1 MSPSNLSGGR
11 DSVKMPAAGTT
22 AGARVL
28 SAPDAACIAEIQ
40 RAMRAAGD
48 AILAVRARGPV
59 RSDVKDDGSP
69 VTEADRRADAILVP
83 ALQAIDPATPVVS
96 EERQHPADLDAR
108 ARHWLIDPLDGT
120 RSFLAGGDDFTVN
133 VGLVLDGE
141 PVFGSMLDPVGGRFY
156 WGGTDVAARVADAD
170 GNCARLRVRRCPAEG
185 PTVLTSRWHEAAFE
199 RRVGRIEGGR
209 REAMSSALKFCRVA
223 EGTADLYPRPG
234 RTMEWDTAAGHA
246 IVLAAG
252 GAVSQL
258 TGGRLRYGKP
268 SRENPSFLVEGS
280 PEWRRFL
287 RPVDP
292 SGAGA

>member
-1 MSPSNLSGGR
+1 MQLSKLSGGR
-11 DSVKMPAAGTT
+11 DSVKMSSAGAS
-22 AGARVL
+22 AGARAL
-28 SAPDAACIAEIQ
+28 SAPNEACIAEIQ

-48 AILAVRARGPV
+48 AILAVRAGGAV
-59 RSDVKDDGSP
+59 RSDVKHDGSP

-83 ALQAIDPATPVVS
+83 ALQAIDPTTPVVS
-96 EERQHPADLDAR
+96 EERQYPGDLDTH

-156 WGGTDVAARVADAD
+156 WGGTGVAARVADAD

-199 RRVGRIEGGR
+199 RSVGRIEGGR
-209 REAMSSALKFCRVA
+209 RESMSSALKFCRVA

-246 IVLAAG
+246 IVTAAG
-252 GAVSQL
+252 GTVSKL

-287 RPVDP
+287 RPVDSP
-292 SGAGA
+292 EVKP